1 MIFQMQYG
9 ADNVTKIDL
18 NNDDTFLVEDIPFLF
33 YDCKKLSN
41 LNFLILR
48 QHLS

>member
-1 MIFQMQYG
+1 MKNMFYG

-18 NNDDTFLVEDIPFLF
+18 NNDDTSLVEDMPFLF

-48 QHLS
+48 QQLS